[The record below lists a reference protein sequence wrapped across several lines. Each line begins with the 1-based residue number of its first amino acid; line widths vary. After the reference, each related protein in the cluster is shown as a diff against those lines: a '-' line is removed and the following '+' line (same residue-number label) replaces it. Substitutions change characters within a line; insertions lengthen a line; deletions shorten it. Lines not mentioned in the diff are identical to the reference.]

1 MIVRNRYSGE
11 DYQELEETGPGEAAK
26 ILEKGRIAAHEMEKL
41 RGFEISDLLYSISD
55 SIRKSSGLLAK
66 TVSIETGKPIRQS
79 RVEVERSIHAF
90 VTAAEEIINIEGSSV
105 NGGSRKSLR
114 EHMAFSSH
122 VPAGPILSVH
132 PFTEPLYSASSRIAA
147 SLATGNAIVLKPS
160 SQAPLSSV
168 NLMEIIQGIGFPEHS
183 VQALIGDRSSKAF
196 KTLVRDGTFGMATFS
211 GRIES
216 IPAFMKLSVPRR
228 ILLEAGSSSPAIV
241 WEDADLDGAAESVVK
256 SAFNFQGQAPVRTQ
270 SVIVRQESYEYF
282 KNRLIELAGQLRP
295 GDPLEEETDYGPL
308 IDEDSAESASALL
321 EKARANAGY
330 VLAGGNSDGRFFEP
344 TIIDNVETSS
354 NLVKNQI
361 LAPILT
367 IHQVESFSEALEVAN
382 NTGKSGQ
389 AGIFTSDI
397 NLAMS
402 ALDSLN
408 ADTVLINDA
417 PGLPT
422 ETICSSNPGASI
434 TSSRSMRH
442 LMRNM
447 VQEKIAVLRR

>member
-11 DYQELEETGPGEAAK
+11 DYQELDETGTGEARK
-26 ILEKGRIAAHEMEKL
+26 ILERGRLAARDMEKL
-41 RGFEISDLLYSISD
+41 RGYEISDLLYSISD
-55 SIRKSSGLLAK
+55 SIRKNSGLLAEGIS
-66 TVSIETGKPIRQS
+66 VETAKPIRQS
-79 RVEVERSIHAF
+79 RAEVERSIHAF
-90 VTAAEEIINIEGSSV
+90 VAAAEEIISIEGTSV
-105 NGGSRKSLR
+105 NGGSRNSLR

-122 VPAGPILSVH
+122 VPAGPILSIH
-132 PFTEPLYSASSRIAA
+132 PFTEPLYSPSSRIAA

-160 SQAPLSSV
+160 SQAPLSTV
-168 NLMEIIQGIGFPEHS
+168 NLMQILQGIGFPEYS
-183 VQALIGDRSSKAF
+183 VQAFIGSRSSKAL
-196 KTLVRDGTFGMATFS
+196 KLLMKDGSFGMATFS

-228 ILLEAGSSSPAIV
+228 NLLEAGSSSPAIV
-241 WEDADLDGAAESVVK
+241 WEDADLDSAAEAVVN

-282 KNRLIELAGQLRP
+282 KNRLIELTGQLKP
-295 GDPLEEETDYGPL
+295 GVPLEEETDYGPL
-308 IDEDSAESASALL
+308 IDDPAGTSAEALV
-321 EKARANAGY
+321 EEARKNAGY
-330 VLAGGNSDGRFFEP
+330 VIAGGNSDGRFFKP
-344 TIIDNVETSS
+344 TIIDCMETSS
-354 NLVKNQI
+354 NLIRKQV

-367 IHQVESFSEALEVAN
+367 VHQVQSFNEAVEVAN

-397 NLAMS
+397 NLAMT
-402 ALDSLN
+402 ALDRLH

-422 ETICSSNPGASI
+422 ETISSSNPGASI

-447 VQEKIAVLRR
+447 IREKIAVLRR

>member
-11 DYQELEETGPGEAAK
+11 DYQEIEETGTGEARK
-26 ILEKGRIAAHEMEKL
+26 ILGRGVQAAHDMEKM
-41 RGFEISDLLYSISD
+41 RGYELSDLLYGISD
-55 SIRKSSGLLAK
+55 SLRKSSDILAK
-66 TVSIETGKPIRQS
+66 TISVETGKPIRQS
-79 RVEVERSIHAF
+79 RDEVERSIQSF
-90 VTAAEEIINIEGSSV
+90 VSAAEEIMNIEGSSM
-105 NGGSRKSLR
+105 NGRSRKSLR

-132 PFTEPLYSASSRIAA
+132 PFTEPLYSTSSRIAA

-160 SQAPLSSV
+160 SQAPLSAV
-168 NLMEIIQGIGFPEHS
+168 NLLEIIRGIGFPEHS
-183 VQALIGDRSSKAF
+183 VQAVIAGRSSKAF
-196 KTLVRDGTFGMATFS
+196 RSLVKGENFGMATFS

-241 WEDADLDGAAESVVK
+241 WEDADLDTAAESVVN

-282 KNRLIELAGQLRP
+282 KNRLIELAGQLKP
-295 GDPLEEETDYGPL
+295 GDPLEEETGYGPL
-308 IDEDSAESASALL
+308 INDEAAEAAAALL
-321 EKARANAGY
+321 EEAGANAGY
-330 VLAGGNSDGRFFEP
+330 VLAGGSFEGRFFEP

-354 NLVKNQI
+354 DLVRRQV

-367 IHQVESFSEALEVAN
+367 VHQVQSFKEAIDVAN
-382 NTGKSGQ
+382 STGKSGQ

-397 NLAMS
+397 NLAMT
-402 ALDSLN
+402 ALDSLH

-422 ETICSSNPGASI
+422 DAISSSNPGASI

-442 LMRNM
+442 LMGNM
-447 VQEKIAVLRR
+447 IQEKIAVLRR